1 MLPIVVNQLIKA
13 YATRKN
19 EWFRLAPFLSRTHV
33 IHYNPV
39 RHRLCST
46 LQYGKFSTIHR
57 LMIQGVYSSN
67 WRIHEIPEMPESI
80 WDM

>member
-13 YATRKN
+13 YATGKN
-19 EWFRLAPFLSRTHV
+19 ESFRIAPFLSRTHV

-39 RHRLCST
+39 CHRLCSAP
-46 LQYGKFSTIHR
+46 QDGRFSTIHR
-57 LMIQGVYSSN
+57 LMTQGVCSPN